1 MLTHIQLDLPLKL
14 MLVDQEVSI
23 CQPKI
28 DDIVGL

>member
-1 MLTHIQLDLPLKL
+1 MLTHIQLGLPFKL

-28 DDIVGL
+28 DDVVGF